1 MTTSKKVC
9 EMARMI
15 AKYCRSRYHY
25 CNECPFN
32 VEANL
37 GSNCMFHQNYP
48 LSWKIEK
55 VERSIICD
63 FWKEKSKNDE

>member
-1 MTTSKKVC
+1 MATSKEVC

-15 AKYCRSRYHY
+15 AKYCRSRYPY
-25 CNECPFN
+25 CNECQFN
-32 VEANL
+32 LEV
-37 GSNCMFHQNYP
+37 GWGVCMFHQNYP